1 VRTTRT
7 VERVATLENGRV
19 RRFRTTQQRREIV
32 EETLKPG
39 ASVALIARAHDV
51 NSNQVFRWRRQYLKG
66 ELEIARQPS
75 LLPVK
80 VVSEP
85 LAIKPAR
92 GRKARSERRGIID
105 IDLGHARV
113 RIEGAADVD
122 CVRSAIESLCR

>member
-1 VRTTRT
+1 MRGTRF
-7 VERVATLENGRV
+7 VEKVVTLDNGRV

-39 ASVALIARAHDV
+39 ASIALIARAHDV
-51 NSNQVFRWRRQYLKG
+51 NTNQVFKWRRQYDKG
-66 ELEIARQPS
+66 ELEIRPKTT

-80 VVSEP
+80 VSDT
-85 LAIKPAR
+85 ISDKPVLTKK
-92 GRKARSERRGIID
+92 RKPERRGIID

-113 RIEGAADVD
+113 RIEGAADAE